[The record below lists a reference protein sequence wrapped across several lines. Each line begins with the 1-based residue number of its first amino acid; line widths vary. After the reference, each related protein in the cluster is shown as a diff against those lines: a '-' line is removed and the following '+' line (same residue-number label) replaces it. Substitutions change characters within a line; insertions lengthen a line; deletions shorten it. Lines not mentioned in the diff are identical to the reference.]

1 MVKHVVVDG
10 SNLATEGRSAPSL
23 KQLNEAVLAFMT
35 EYPDTKVT
43 VVVDASFGHRIDKK
57 EVAEFNSAIDN
68 NELVSPP
75 AGAIGRGDGFV
86 LTIAEKVGASVL
98 SNDSYQEFHH
108 QYKWLFDPGRLIG
121 GKPVPLVGWV
131 FIERLPV
138 RVSTNRDIER
148 VGRKTS
154 ATKIKKASRE
164 AQRPMP
170 IPKTPPPGARV
181 PAKMKLPSPAVKA
194 AAISKQSVS
203 KQLVPKHIAVKET
216 ISKLTTPKLQLVKQ
230 QAPKQQVPKQ
240 QVPKQQVPKQQVPKQ
255 QVPKQQVPKQ
265 QVPKQSAKTS
275 AINELVPF
283 LDFVEHHP
291 VGSKVKG
298 VVDSYSAHGV
308 YVRIGDIRGYL
319 PLQLMANPV
328 PRSAREY
335 VKLGQ
340 QVSLVVASFTPSRR
354 SIEVGIVGVVPSTA
368 RAMQSSTD
376 GALVRKSKK
385 RIAVAPSRKVA
396 SRKK

>member
-10 SNLATEGRSAPSL
+10 SNLATEGRTSPSL
-23 KQLNEAVLAFMT
+23 KQLNEAVLAFMI

-57 EVAEFNSAIDN
+57 EIAEFNSAIDN

-75 AGAIGRGDGFV
+75 AGAVGRGDGFV

-108 QYKWLFDPGRLIG
+108 KYKWLFEPGRLIG

-138 RVSTNRDIER
+138 RVVAGRDSAN
-148 VGRKTS
+148 VVRKNA

-170 IPKTPPPGARV
+170 IPKTPPPGVRV
-181 PAKMKLPSPAVKA
+181 PAKMKSPVLAVKA
-194 AAISKQSVS
+194 AAMPKQSVS
-203 KQLVPKHIAVKET
+203 KLSSKQATVKESNT
-216 ISKLTTPKLQLVKQ
+216 KLTTAKLQSVKQ
-230 QAPKQQVPKQ
+230 TPKQQGPKQ
-240 QVPKQQVPKQQVPKQ
+240 QGPKQG
-255 QVPKQQVPKQ
+255 
-265 QVPKQSAKTS
+265 AKTS
-275 AINELVPF
+275 TINELVPF
-283 LDFVEHHP
+283 LDFVEQHP
-291 VGSKVKG
+291 VGSKIKG

-308 YVRIGDIRGYL
+308 YVRIGEIRGYL

-328 PRSAREY
+328 PRSAREH

-354 SIEVGIVGVVPSTA
+354 SIEVSVVGVVPSMT
-368 RAMQSSTD
+368 RVVQSSTD
-376 GALVRKSKK
+376 GIVMRKSKK
-385 RIAVAPSRKVA
+385 RTAIAPSRKAA